1 MSFDLSSETR
11 STIEQLGFL
20 FEPENAAVSGGR
32 LLRNGFFAWTGRAIY
47 NFITDP
53 TVTMQE
59 ISNISYDDQL
69 KRLTDS
75 NWLTTFLGR
84 FIFQAFCL
92 IVGITILFTFG
103 GGGDGIL
110 NKSIENLIFF

>member
-1 MSFDLSSETR
+1 MSFDLSSNTR

-32 LLRNGFFAWTGRAIY
+32 LLRNGFFAWTGRVVY

-53 TVTMQE
+53 AETMKE
-59 ISNISYDDQL
+59 ISNISSEDQL

-75 NWLTTFLGR
+75 TFLR
-84 FIFQAFCL
+84 FIFQTFCV
-92 IVGITILFTFG
+92 IVGIIVLFSL
-103 GGGDGIL
+103 GDGII

>member
-1 MSFDLSSETR
+1 MSFDLSLETR

-32 LLRNGFFAWTGRAIY
+32 LLRNGFFAWIGRAFY